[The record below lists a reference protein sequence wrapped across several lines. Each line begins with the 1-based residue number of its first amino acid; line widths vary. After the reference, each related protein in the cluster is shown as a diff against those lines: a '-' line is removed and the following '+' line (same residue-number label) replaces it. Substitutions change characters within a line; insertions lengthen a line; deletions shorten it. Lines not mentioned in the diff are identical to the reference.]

1 MTAAANHRKTPY
13 RLLLS
18 LFTLLTGRRSGSVS
32 RASDPACALVRSQD
46 LPVAEGVHDLRNVLT
61 ILSACAE
68 RISERAP
75 RGVADDEL
83 ADLREYVSR
92 ALLIST
98 ELLLSAGSPA
108 ERSAVDLN
116 DVVTPTIATLSR
128 CLGRRLRLRLRLA
141 AGPLTVIAYPSE
153 LEKILLNL
161 AINAIE
167 AMGHQGLL
175 IVTTSLVV
183 AGSTLQ
189 HGNPRIRVARLE
201 VADTGCGMAPEVIS
215 GIFEP
220 FYSTKEGAGLGL
232 SSAATT
238 IKKLG
243 GTITVDSAPGR
254 GTSITVDLPCVASEH
269 IPGDDG
275 VITIR

>member
-18 LFTLLTGRRSGSVS
+18 LFTMLTRRRSGAVPC
-32 RASDPACALVRSQD
+32 ASGRRALVSGQN
-46 LPVAEGVHDLRNVLT
+46 LAVAEGVHDLRNVLA

-75 RGVADDEL
+75 RGIADDEL
-83 ADLREYVSR
+83 TDLREYVSR

-98 ELLLSAGSPA
+98 ELLVAAESPA
-108 ERSAVDLN
+108 QRSAVDLN
-116 DVVTPTIATLSR
+116 DVVTPVVATLSR
-128 CLGRRLRLRLRLA
+128 CLGRRMRLRLRLA
-141 AGPLTVIAYPSE
+141 AGPLSVVADPSE

-167 AMGHQGLL
+167 AMGHEGLL
-175 IVTTSLVV
+175 TVTTSRVV
-183 AGSTLQ
+183 AGSPLQ
-189 HGNPRIRVARLE
+189 GGDPRIRVARLE
-201 VADTGCGMAPEVIS
+201 VTDTGCGMTPEVIS
-215 GIFEP
+215 GIFQP

-269 IPGDDG
+269 IPEG
-275 VITIR
+275 